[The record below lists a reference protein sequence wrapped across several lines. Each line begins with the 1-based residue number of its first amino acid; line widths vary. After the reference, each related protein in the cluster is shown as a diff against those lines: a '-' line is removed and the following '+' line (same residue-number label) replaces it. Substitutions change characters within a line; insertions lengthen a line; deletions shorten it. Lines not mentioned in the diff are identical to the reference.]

1 LSELVFYQESTQAVN
16 LELEKLVELQ
26 KTDTNIRNLKKS
38 IETADQRRAGI
49 EQEFER
55 HAFEI
60 RTIQNRAE
68 QARSERAELEKQTAE
83 AKAHLER
90 ANRNL
95 KNAQNQKQ
103 YEAAVREAEILQ
115 KQISTLET
123 QILEKMTTIE
133 EVEGVLAARAEEIA
147 SIETNRQ
154 QTLTDFDTEI
164 EKNRKELEEQTKKR
178 QDVFVTLT
186 PKLAGVYNRLT
197 TRSRDGIAV
206 AEVKN
211 GACSACF
218 MSLRPQ
224 ILVDLKTT
232 DKIITCESCTRILYI
247 ESNKSEAANKV

>member
-1 LSELVFYQESTQAVN
+1 MN

-68 QARSERAELEKQTAE
+68 TAKTERANLEKQIAE
-83 AKAHLER
+83 AKASLER

-95 KNAQNQKQ
+95 KNSQNQKQ
-103 YEAAVREAEILQ
+103 YEAAVREADTLQ
-115 KQISTLET
+115 KQISNLET
-123 QILEKMTTIE
+123 QVLEKMTAVE
-133 EVEGVLAARAEEIA
+133 EVEGVLTARAEEIA
-147 SIETNRQ
+147 GIETNRQ

-164 EKNRKELEEQTKKR
+164 ENHRKELESETKKR
-178 QDVFVTLT
+178 HDVFVTL
-186 PKLAGVYNRLT
+186 PPQLAGVYNRLT

-224 ILVDLKTT
+224 VLVDLKTT

-247 ESNKSEAANKV
+247 ETNKSEAANQ